1 MNVKEL
7 NQQIKAGAVKE
18 VNLVS
23 MEGGSYVIHALVEG
37 TSMPVADDKGA
48 TLHVASVEEA
58 RRILDDVKDVQLFI
72 SQPAVYEEM
81 VGQDVT
87 HTDSREEIPL
97 RSKVENR

>member
-7 NQQIKAGAVKE
+7 NQQVKAGAVKE

-37 TSMPVADDKGA
+37 TSVPVADDKGA

-58 RRILDDVKDVQLFI
+58 RRILDDIKDVSLFI
-72 SQPAVYEEM
+72 AQPAVYEEM

-87 HTDSREEIPL
+87 PTDSREQIPL

>member
-7 NQQIKAGAVKE
+7 NQQVKAGAVKE

-37 TSMPVADDKGA
+37 TSVPLADDKGA

-58 RRILDDVKDVQLFI
+58 RRILDGVKEVRLFI
-72 SQPAVYEEM
+72 AQPAVYEEM
-81 VGQDVT
+81 VGQEVT
-87 HTDSREEIPL
+87 PTDSREEIPL

>member
-7 NQQIKAGAVKE
+7 NQQVKAGAVKE

-37 TSMPVADDKGA
+37 TSVPLADDKGA
-48 TLHVASVEEA
+48 NLHVASVEEA
-58 RRILDDVKDVQLFI
+58 RRILDGVKEVRLFI
-72 SQPAVYEEM
+72 AQPAVYEEM
-81 VGQDVT
+81 VGQEVT
-87 HTDSREEIPL
+87 PTASREEIPL

>member
-7 NQQIKAGAVKE
+7 NQQVKAGAVKE

-37 TSMPVADDKGA
+37 TSVPVADDKGA

-58 RRILDDVKDVQLFI
+58 RRILDDVKDVRLFI
-72 SQPAVYEEM
+72 AQPAVYEEM
-81 VGQDVT
+81 VGQPVSQ
-87 HTDSREEIPL
+87 TDSREEIPL

>member
-7 NQQIKAGAVKE
+7 NQQVKAGAVTE

-37 TSMPVADDKGA
+37 TSVPVANDKGA

-58 RRILDDVKDVQLFI
+58 RRILDDVKDVRLFI
-72 SQPAVYEEM
+72 AQPAVYEEM
-81 VGQDVT
+81 VGQAVT
-87 HTDSREEIPL
+87 ATDSREQIPL

>member
-7 NQQIKAGAVKE
+7 NQQVKAGAVKE

-37 TSMPVADDKGA
+37 TSVPLADDKGA

-58 RRILDDVKDVQLFI
+58 RRILDGVKEVRLFI
-72 SQPAVYEEM
+72 AQPAVYEEM
-81 VGQDVT
+81 VGQEVT
-87 HTDSREEIPL
+87 PTASREEIPL